1 MFQKKIILL
10 LLLLLSSCGYEAIH
24 SKKNS
29 ANYDFSVSELS
40 FVGDRTVN
48 LKIKEKLNNYAQNK
62 KEKDFILRISSAS
75 EKIILSKNAAGD
87 ATSFKNSISINVE
100 VLMNNK
106 FKSNF
111 IILESFNYNNI
122 SNKFNLKKYEDE
134 IKINLSEAVSAKLFL
149 ISSSYFFKLNL
160 LETLL

>member
-1 MFQKKIILL
+1 MFQKQIILL
-10 LLLLLSSCGYEAIH
+10 LLLLLSSCGYEAIY

-29 ANYDFSVSELS
+29 VNYSFSVSELN

-48 LKIKEKLNNYAQNK
+48 LKIKEKLNNYAQAK
-62 KEKDFILRISSAS
+62 KDKDFILRISSTS
-75 EKIILSKNAAGD
+75 EKITLAKNTAGD
-87 ATSFKNSISINVE
+87 ATSFKNSVSVNVE

-122 SNKFNLKKYEDE
+122 SNKFNLKKYEEE
-134 IKINLSEAVSAKLFL
+134 IKNNLAETASDKL
-149 ISSSYFFKLNL
+149 IFKLYNIQ
-160 LETLL
+160 

>member
-10 LLLLLSSCGYEAIH
+10 FLLLLSSCGYEAIY

-29 ANYDFSVSELS
+29 INYNFSIGKLN
-40 FVGDRTVN
+40 FVGDRTIN
-48 LKIKEKLNNYAQNK
+48 LKIKEKLNNYTQSK
-62 KEKDFILRISSAS
+62 KDKDFILKVTSTS
-75 EKIILSKNAAGD
+75 EKIILAKDAAGD
-87 ATSFKNSISINVE
+87 ATSFINKISINID

-122 SNKFNLKKYEDE
+122 SNKFDLEKYEKE
-134 IKINLSEAVSAKLFL
+134 IKNNLAETASNKL
-149 ISSSYFFKLNL
+149 IFKLSNIQ
-160 LETLL
+160 